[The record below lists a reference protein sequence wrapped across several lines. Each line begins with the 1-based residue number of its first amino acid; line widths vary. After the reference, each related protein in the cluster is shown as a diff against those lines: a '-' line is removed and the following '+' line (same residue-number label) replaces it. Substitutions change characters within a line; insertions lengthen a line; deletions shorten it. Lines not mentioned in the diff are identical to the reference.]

1 MTPLDGITAERIGCL
16 QCGENGGIRY
26 SVFSGLSLNL
36 PNENIGST
44 LKLSQ
49 LLSDWSKPEI
59 IEGVECNRCALT
71 AAHSHLFGQ
80 LKEFEKNLRVR
91 SQKS

>member
-1 MTPLDGITAERIGCL
+1 MVSRRRIGCL